1 MRWLGRLRRFLFG
14 DDRFDRLVIYAYK
27 RFDRAVIVDDA
38 YLAATAAAHAGKT
51 NLKAAL
57 GGCPV
62 ASGEAI
68 VLSSL
73 LAGEERIYVLLHE
86 LGHAMDF
93 EDQARVILWNYI
105 WREKELTTEARDF
118 ILEVEERAYELGKV
132 VAKEAAIEVDDDA
145 WMTYVGRKLHDNIQV
160 YSTPPN
166 VLV

>member
-1 MRWLGRLRRFLFG
+1 MRWIRRLRRFLFG
-14 DDRFDRLVIYAYK
+14 DNRYDRLVIYAHR

-51 NLKAAL
+51 NLKSAL

-73 LAGEERIYVLLHE
+73 LSGEERVYVLLHE

-93 EDQARVILWNYI
+93 EDPDRVTLWHMI
-105 WREKELTTEARDF
+105 WAAPELTTQARDF
-118 ILEVEERAYELGKV
+118 ILDVEERAYELGKV
-132 VAKEAAIEVDDDA
+132 VAVEAGIDIDADA
-145 WMTYVGRKLHDNIQV
+145 WMTYVGRKLYDNIQV
-160 YSTPPN
+160 YSQPPD
-166 VLV
+166 VLG